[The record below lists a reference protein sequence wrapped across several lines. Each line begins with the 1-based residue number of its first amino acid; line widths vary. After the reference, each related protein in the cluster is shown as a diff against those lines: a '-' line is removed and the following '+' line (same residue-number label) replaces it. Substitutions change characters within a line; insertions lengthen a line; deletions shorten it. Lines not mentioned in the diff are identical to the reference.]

1 MRLGKEMKKNSEKAK
16 KIGLLLAAVAI
27 LILIVFLIVHFFGD
41 SFATLWQ
48 LLKDGNQEEMQE
60 YLNSQDEFS
69 GLISVFIL
77 TVLQVISIFFPGMI
91 IQVAAGVIYGW
102 WKAFIACYLG
112 FVTGNVLVFYFA
124 RRFSSVISSI
134 MNLEKKK
141 QSWITEKINSTKPGF
156 VFALACMIPGI
167 PNGFIPYFA
176 SRTDIR
182 MYQYAESVAV
192 SSWIQILSN
201 CIIGHFLIRGE
212 YFYMIMS
219 IVLQIAIILL
229 AIWKRDWFLGK
240 GSIKKTDVQKVEEK

>member
-1 MRLGKEMKKNSEKAK
+1 MKNSEKWK
-16 KIGLLLAAVAI
+16 KIGLLAAAVLV
-27 LILIVFLIVHFFGD
+27 LILIVFLIIHFFGD
-41 SFATLWQ
+41 SFATLWH
-48 LLKDGNQEEMQE
+48 LLKNGDQDELQA
-60 YLNSQDEFS
+60 YLNSQNEAS
-69 GLISVFIL
+69 GLLSVFL
-77 TVLQVISIFFPGMI
+77 LNVLQVISIFFPGMI
-91 IQVAAGVIYGW
+91 IHVVAGVIYGW

-112 FVTGNVLVFYFA
+112 FVFGNVLVFYFA

-134 MNLEKKK
+134 MNLEKK

-182 MYQYAESVAV
+182 TYQYAESVAV

-201 CIIGHFLIRGE
+201 CVIGHFLIRGE
-212 YFYMIMS
+212 YFYMVMS
-219 IVLQIAIILL
+219 ILIQIAIILI

-240 GSIKKTDVQKVEEK
+240 GKIDKSEKSETKTEVQNVQEK